1 MQLSIWTY
9 PWDIQE
15 QGAANLIGE
24 VTGKVG
30 LSGISMA
37 TSYHAGRFLQPRSPR
52 QKAYFPEDGTVYY
65 RVDPRF
71 WEGAEIRPLESSI
84 VASGGDMLAAL
95 VAAREES
102 GISINCW
109 TVCLHNTRLGML
121 HPQHV
126 TRNAF
131 GNPNY
136 YNLCPSSPAA
146 RDYVVRLVREIT
158 TRYRP
163 DSVEL
168 ESPNFLGFVH
178 EYHHEKDMVGIL
190 PEDDFLLSLCFCPHC
205 MARATAAG
213 VDAEAARAR
222 VEALIEAM
230 CQRLR
235 PEAQFPGFPAAGIE
249 AFARYPELVDYLRW
263 RSEPVTSLI
272 GEIRAAADPAS
283 KILLIDLKDG
293 WLGGVDLEACGKLC
307 DGAILCCYSMT
318 PEEGAKVMAEG
329 RRALGPEKYLGMGLR
344 LYYPEVDGPEIL
356 SARALA
362 ALRAGAEGVNF
373 YNYGLLP
380 EPRLDWIKSAVEA
393 CKREG

>member
-1 MQLSIWTY
+1 
-9 PWDIQE
+9 
-15 QGAANLIGE
+15 
-24 VTGKVG
+24 
-30 LSGISMA
+30 
-37 TSYHAGRFLQPRSPR
+37 
-52 QKAYFPEDGTVYY
+52 
-65 RVDPRF
+65 VDPRF

-178 EYHHEKDMVGIL
+178 EYH
-190 PEDDFLLSLCFCPHC
+190 
-205 MARATAAG
+205 
-213 VDAEAARAR
+213 
-222 VEALIEAM
+222 
-230 CQRLR
+230 
-235 PEAQFPGFPAAGIE
+235 
-249 AFARYPELVDYLRW
+249 
-263 RSEPVTSLI
+263 
-272 GEIRAAADPAS
+272 
-283 KILLIDLKDG
+283 
-293 WLGGVDLEACGKLC
+293 
-307 DGAILCCYSMT
+307 
-318 PEEGAKVMAEG
+318 
-329 RRALGPEKYLGMGLR
+329 
-344 LYYPEVDGPEIL
+344 
-356 SARALA
+356 
-362 ALRAGAEGVNF
+362 
-373 YNYGLLP
+373 
-380 EPRLDWIKSAVEA
+380 
-393 CKREG
+393 